1 MNVWAE
7 PTEDP
12 AQLNFVLASNTEY
25 PETSL
30 IGSVNLKVPGNH
42 NVQNSLAATCA
53 VLASTLTTD
62 IDNLFPAIIGGLESF
77 TGTGRRFERLGEVGD
92 IAVVDDYAHHPTEI
106 RATLQA
112 ARQAFPNRR
121 IVAIYQPHL
130 PSRTRDFL
138 DGFADALSGA
148 DALYLTDIYLAREP
162 EQPGLIETLAEKAG
176 AALVKDRFALPQ
188 TLLAEL
194 KPGDVALFMGA
205 GNIREQAEKYLN
217 LLQSRSYFVAER
229 P

>member
-1 MNVWAE
+1 
-7 PTEDP
+7 
-12 AQLNFVLASNTEY
+12 
-25 PETSL
+25 
-30 IGSVNLKVPGNH
+30 
-42 NVQNSLAATCA
+42 
-53 VLASTLTTD
+53 
-62 IDNLFPAIIGGLESF
+62 
-77 TGTGRRFERLGEVGD
+77 
-92 IAVVDDYAHHPTEI
+92 
-106 RATLQA
+106 
-112 ARQAFPNRR
+112 
-121 IVAIYQPHL
+121 VAIYQPHL